1 MRCHPY
7 TTCCYGSCCDWNNCE
22 TCVDGECKLCDG
34 RPELT
39 CCNGGCCGTG
49 QGGCLSCVDGLG
61 CVKCGGDPYKHCCEG
76 TCYDTRTQ
84 NCCPRRDGHLYICG
98 INEACCNGHCCP
110 PGQCCDN
117 DVCVDKCNP
126 NGASC
131 NWTAPPVSSSCPG
144 CTIDDP
150 SCCSIDEGLLCHW
163 EILSQHTTS
172 AKCADCAPGCGLIRD
187 DNCVVLKP
195 HVCGNSWLP
204 FIGVYCNCKNPEGLV
219 DYTYLGDHYICP

>member
-1 MRCHPY
+1 LNSAPRKVTKWWTSGQRNPKNTRSGPKNPPFLCGGSGGGGDLNKG
-7 TTCCYGSCCDWNNCE
+7 CCKGSCCDPANCE
-22 TCVDGECKLCDG
+22 TCVDGECK
-34 RPELT
+34 
-39 CCNGGCCGTG
+39 
-49 QGGCLSCVDGLG
+49 V
-61 CVKCGGDPYKHCCEG
+61 CGGDP
-76 TCYDTRTQ
+76 TR
-84 NCCPRRDGHLYICG
+84 I
-98 INEACCNGHCCP
+98 CCNGSCCDQAT
-110 PGQCCDN
+110 QCCDN
-117 DVCVDKCNP
+117 GVCVDKCEP
-126 NGASC
+126 DGAPCS
-131 NWTAPPVSSSCPG
+131 WTAPPIQSSCPG

-172 AKCADCAPGCGLIRD
+172 AKCAVCAPGCGLIRN